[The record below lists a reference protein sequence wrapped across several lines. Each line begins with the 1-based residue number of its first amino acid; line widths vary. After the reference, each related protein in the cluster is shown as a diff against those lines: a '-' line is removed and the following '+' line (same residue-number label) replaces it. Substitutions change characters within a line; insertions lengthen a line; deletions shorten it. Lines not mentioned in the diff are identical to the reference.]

1 MESKNEKESLNF
13 IEQIVQEDITNGKH
27 QGVVQTRFPP
37 EPNGYLHIGHAKA
50 ICINFGIAEKFNGNC
65 NLRFDD
71 TNPEKEE
78 KEYVQAIERDIRWL
92 GFDWGANA
100 FYASDYFDQL
110 YEFAV
115 SLIKNGKA
123 YVDDLNSEEIASLK
137 GTPTQPGKPS
147 PHRERSV
154 EENLSLLKEMKEG
167 VHDEGSKSLR
177 AKIDMSSP
185 NMHMRDPV
193 LYRIRKVHHYRTG
206 DKWNIYPMYD
216 FAHGQSDSIESVTHS
231 LCTLEFEVHRPLY
244 NWFIENLEIFPSRQ
258 IEYARLNLAYTI
270 VSKRKLLELV
280 KGGYVSGWDD
290 PRMPTLSGLRRRGYS
305 PESIKNFTD
314 RVGVAKRDG
323 LTDIALLEFSL
334 REDLN
339 KRANRRMGIMNPL
352 KLTITNY
359 PEDKNDILYGE
370 NNPEDESAGSREI
383 AFSKTVFI
391 EKTDFMEDPPK
402 KFFRL
407 GPGREVRLK
416 YAYIIKCEDFRKD
429 PHTGEVIE
437 VLCTYDPDTKSGED
451 TTGKKVK
458 AALGWVSET
467 DGVKAEIR
475 QYDRLFLRENLADL
489 KEGDDFKNYL
499 NPDSLK
505 IVNDAIVEPSL
516 LKAKPG
522 DYLQFIRLGYYTIDP
537 DSSKEHLII
546 NQTVTLRD
554 SRPRNN

>member
-1 MESKNEKESLNF
+1 MESIEVKDSLNF
-13 IEQIVQEDITNGKH
+13 IEQIVQEDIKSGKH
-27 QGVVQTRFPP
+27 AGVVQTRFPP

-50 ICINFGIAEKFNGNC
+50 ICINFGIAEKFNGRC

-78 KEYVQAIERDIRWL
+78 AEYVKATQTDIRWL
-92 GFDWGANA
+92 GFDWGTDAL
-100 FYASDYFDQL
+100 YASDYFNQL
-110 YEFAV
+110 YAFAE
-115 SLIKNGKA
+115 SLIKKGKV
-123 YVDDLNSEEIASLK
+123 YVDDLSSEDIAILK
-137 GTPTQPGKPS
+137 GTPTVPGKPS

-154 EENLSLLKEMKEG
+154 EENLALLAEMKAG
-167 VHDEGSKSLR
+167 VHEEGSKSIR
-177 AKIDMSSP
+177 AKIDLASP
-185 NMHMRDPV
+185 NMHMRDPI
-193 LYRIRKVHHYRTG
+193 LYRIRKVPHFRTG
-206 DKWNIYPMYD
+206 DQWNIYPMYD

-244 NWFIENLEIFPSRQ
+244 NWFIENLDIFPSRQ

-305 PESIKNFTD
+305 PESIRNFAD

-339 KRANRRMGIMNPL
+339 KRAQRRMGIMDPL

-359 PEDKNDILYGE
+359 SDNSEVLPAD
-370 NNPEDESAGSREI
+370 NNPEDEAAGSREI
-383 AFSKTVFI
+383 TFGRSLYI
-391 EKTDFMEDPPK
+391 EKSDFMEDPPK

-416 YAYIIKCEDFRKD
+416 HAYIIKCEDFIKD
-429 PHTGEVIE
+429 PQTGEITE
-437 VLCTYDPDTKSGED
+437 VLCTYDPATKSGED

-458 AALGWVSET
+458 AALSWVSES
-467 DGVKAEIR
+467 DGIVAEIR
-475 QYDRLFLRENLADL
+475 KYDRLFTKENLADL
-489 KEGDDFKNYL
+489 EEGDDFKKYL
-499 NPDSLK
+499 NPESIK
-505 IVNDAIVEPSL
+505 VVNNAIVEPSL
-516 LKAKPG
+516 LEAKSG
-522 DYLQFIRLGYYTIDP
+522 EYIQFIRLGYYTVDP
-537 DSSKEHLII
+537 DSSADHLII

-554 SRPRNN
+554 SRPKK